1 MYQLLAGN
9 PEQEQLLL
17 ERLVNKLGD
26 PTRTVASKAMYH
38 LTLLL
43 GNKIF
48 MNRSVKNNT
57 FTSKAHIIFYLL
69 SVVHG
74 FEVKKSF

>member
-1 MYQLLAGN
+1 MIACTYQLLAGN

-26 PTRTVASKAMYH
+26 PSRGVAAKAMYH

-43 GNKIF
+43 GKT
-48 MNRSVKNNT
+48 VT
-57 FTSKAHIIFYLL
+57 VCL
-69 SVVHG
+69 
-74 FEVKKSF
+74 

>member
-26 PTRTVASKAMYH
+26 PTRTVAAKAMYH

-43 GNKIF
+43 GNRIF
-48 MNRSVKNNT
+48 RKRSVKSST
-57 FTSKAHIIFYLL
+57 VIS
-69 SVVHG
+69 
-74 FEVKKSF
+74 

>member
-26 PTRTVASKAMYH
+26 PTRTVAAKAMYH

-43 GNKIF
+43 GKKIF
-48 MNRSVKNNT
+48 VNRLVKNSA
-57 FTSKAHIIFYLL
+57 FVS
-69 SVVHG
+69 
-74 FEVKKSF
+74 

>member
-1 MYQLLAGN
+1 MWVGMNDGLVQVIACTYQLLAGN

-26 PTRTVASKAMYH
+26 PVRGVAAKAMYH

-43 GNKIF
+43 G
-48 MNRSVKNNT
+48 
-57 FTSKAHIIFYLL
+57 
-69 SVVHG
+69 
-74 FEVKKSF
+74 KKTPPVCPPCL

>member
-1 MYQLLAGN
+1 MTDLVQVISCLYQLLAGN

-26 PTRTVASKAMYH
+26 PTRAVAAKAMYH

-43 GNKIF
+43 GKLN
-48 MNRSVKNNT
+48 
-57 FTSKAHIIFYLL
+57 LL
-69 SVVHG
+69 T
-74 FEVKKSF
+74 ENYP